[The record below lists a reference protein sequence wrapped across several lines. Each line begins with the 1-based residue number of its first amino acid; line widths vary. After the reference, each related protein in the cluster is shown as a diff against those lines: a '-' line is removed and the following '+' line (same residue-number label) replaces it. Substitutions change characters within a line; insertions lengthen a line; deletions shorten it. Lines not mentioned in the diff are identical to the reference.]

1 MIISFI
7 IIIIN
12 ITGEISVWGKENVY
26 MFASQGISIY
36 NIITP
41 THYKFTKYAL

>member
-26 MFASQGISIY
+26 
-36 NIITP
+36 
-41 THYKFTKYAL
+41 K